1 MAWVESM
8 PSGALSQW
16 LAFDSIEPIGEDWMQ
31 TAKILEAL
39 YLPIYAKAG
48 SDAPEAADY
57 MPERYRRPKKSVA
70 SEIRAAIENSDAI
83 ANQMKAMMGAKK

>member
-1 MAWVESM
+1 MAWLASL
-8 PSGALSQW
+8 PAGKLNQW
-16 LAFDSIEPIGEDWMQ
+16 LAWEQVEPMGETWMQ
-31 TAKILEAL
+31 VAKVLEAL

-70 SEIRAAIENSDAI
+70 SEIRAAIESSDAI

>member
-1 MAWVESM
+1 M
-8 PSGALSQW
+8 
-16 LAFDSIEPIGEDWMQ
+16 GETWMQ
-31 TAKILEAL
+31 VAKVLEAL

-83 ANQMKAMMGAKK
+83 ASQLKAMMGAKK